1 MEACTQ
7 IENKED
13 LTREIKALALKLGFH
28 GVGVTSADPAS
39 EAGRRLMF
47 WLSDGYAAGMT
58 YLQKNP
64 EIRFDPRRRF
74 PEAQSIIS
82 LVLNYYQPQ
91 PLTPEKEPDQKS
103 EDVSGKI
110 ARYAWG
116 EDYHAII
123 EKKLAV
129 LIQEITERGGR
140 CWKGYV
146 DHGPLL
152 EKAFAE
158 RAGVGFIGKN
168 TTLITSAY
176 GSWVFLAEVVTD
188 LNLIADEPA
197 TTQCGSCRRC
207 IEACPTDAL
216 REPYRLDA
224 RRCISY
230 LTIENKNS
238 IPERFIPKMDGWL
251 FGCDICQEVCPF
263 NGNPVPSD
271 EPAFSPA
278 FGAGPFLTSK
288 EIETI
293 PDKTAFKQCFG
304 RTALLRAKHAG
315 LTRNAK
321 ALRQAKEAKSEP
333 L

>member
-1 MEACTQ
+1 MQNNAEET
-7 IENKED
+7 ED
-13 LTREIKALALKLGFH
+13 SRALTLELKSIALKLGFH
-28 GVGVTSADPAS
+28 RVGITSAKPAS
-39 EAGRRLMF
+39 EAGRRLIK
-47 WLSDGYAAGMT
+47 WLSDGYAAKMT
-58 YLQKNP
+58 YLQKKP

-82 LVLNYYQPQ
+82 IALNYYQAMPH
-91 PLTPEKEPDQKS
+91 PKKETEKPGGL
-103 EDVSGKI
+103 SGKI

-116 EDYHAII
+116 KDYHSII
-123 EKKLAV
+123 KKKLAA
-129 LIQEITERGGR
+129 LIQEITERGGL

-168 TTLITSAY
+168 TTLITPQY

-188 LNLIADEPA
+188 LDLIADKPS
-197 TTQCGSCRRC
+197 TSQCGTCRRC
-207 IEACPTDAL
+207 MDACPTNAL

-230 LTIENKNS
+230 LTIENKGP
-238 IPERFIPKMDGWL
+238 IPEASISKMDGWL

-263 NGNPVPSD
+263 NGRPIPSD
-271 EPAFSPA
+271 EPGFSPGL
-278 FGAGPFLTSK
+278 GAGPFLTVK
-288 EIETI
+288 EIEAI
-293 PDKTAFKQCFG
+293 PDNAAFKKRFD

-315 LTRNAK
+315 LTRNANVLSSEEEK
-321 ALRQAKEAKSEP
+321 NEAV
-333 L
+333 